1 MEMPK
6 YIGLV
11 RKEVDMTQT
20 LIPPTGDRLVAPR
33 PVLSLHGSAD
43 GIPMTWHVTLI
54 GEHYL
59 IERAEGDIHSPAVWM
74 QARRDASV
82 VDEVEVLE
90 LVRKVFTGPAR

>member
-54 GEHYL
+54 
-59 IERAEGDIHSPAVWM
+59 V
-74 QARRDASV
+74 
-82 VDEVEVLE
+82 
-90 LVRKVFTGPAR
+90 